1 MTRDQIRNAVIQAL
15 SSIAPEFDPRSLQ
28 PDAVLRQELDLDS
41 MDFLNFVIG
50 LHDSVG
56 ISVPEQDYAK
66 LSTLNGAVD
75 YLATRLTA

>member
-1 MTRDQIRNAVIQAL
+1 MTRDEIRNAVIQTL
-15 SSIAPEFDPRSLQ
+15 SSIAPEFDPRNLQ

-56 ISVPEQDYAK
+56 INVPEQDYAK

>member
-1 MTRDQIRNAVIQAL
+1 MTRDEIRNVVIQAL
-15 SSIAPEFDPRSLQ
+15 SSIAPEFDPRNLQ

-56 ISVPEQDYAK
+56 INVPEQDYAK

>member
-1 MTRDQIRNAVIQAL
+1 MTRDEIRNAVLQAL
-15 SSIAPEFDPRSLQ
+15 SSIAPEFDSRNLQ
-28 PDAVLRQELDLDS
+28 PDAVRRQELDLDS

-56 ISVPEQDYAK
+56 INVPEQDYAK

-75 YLATRLTA
+75 YLVTRLTA

>member
-1 MTRDQIRNAVIQAL
+1 MTRDEIRNAVIQAL
-15 SSIAPEFDPRSLQ
+15 SSIAPEFDPRNLP

-56 ISVPEQDYAK
+56 INVPEQDYAK

>member
-1 MTRDQIRNAVIQAL
+1 MTRDEIRNAVIQTL
-15 SSIAPEFDPRSLQ
+15 SSIAPEFDPRNLQ

-50 LHDSVG
+50 LHDRVG
-56 ISVPEQDYAK
+56 INVPEQDYAK